1 MKPPWPSAKE
11 ASILGVLRDSPKGL
25 YGLEILEASKGDLSR
40 GTLYV
45 TLGRMIDKG
54 FLEARTSQKP
64 KDYPGLPRPLYRL
77 TGLGRTVADSIDF
90 KILGAIDVPT

>member
-1 MKPPWPSAKE
+1 VKQPWPSAKE
-11 ASILGVLRDSPKGL
+11 AAILGVLRDSPKGL
-25 YGLEILEASKGDLSR
+25 YGLEILEESRGALSR

-77 TGLGRTVADSIDF
+77 RGLGRKVADSIDF
-90 KILGAIDVPT
+90 KILDAINVPT